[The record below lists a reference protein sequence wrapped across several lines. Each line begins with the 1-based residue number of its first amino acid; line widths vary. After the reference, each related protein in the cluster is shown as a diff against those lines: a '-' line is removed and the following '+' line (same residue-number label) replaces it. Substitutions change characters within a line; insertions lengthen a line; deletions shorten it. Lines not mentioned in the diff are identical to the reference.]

1 MQVFNGINTI
11 TTVTSDLVHDSSVI
25 LKIGKEDN
33 RGILYKIR
41 CRSCDSVYVGQ
52 TPRALKTRVKE
63 HAKAIATLD
72 KFFVGQTPCAP
83 QP

>member
-1 MQVFNGINTI
+1 MQVFNGIHTI

-41 CRSCDSVYVGQ
+41 CKSCDSVYIGQ
-52 TPRALKTRVKE
+52 TPRALKTLVKE
-63 HAKAIATLD
+63 LAKAIATLD
-72 KFFVGQTPCAP
+72 KFFVGQTPCTP